1 MNINSLY
8 SIILLTA
15 VWVILRE
22 GFTISIVVSGLVISA
37 CCVFFALRFLPLS
50 KTDPIN
56 PLRLA
61 LYLFFLLGQ
70 MYSACFMVIKIIFT
84 GAHVEIV
91 EIQTKLT
98 NKFLRTIL
106 VNSITLVPGSVSL
119 GLEDNRITVLW
130 LKKKNDIGSANADE
144 FLKGKL
150 ERVLIKA
157 QK

>member
-1 MNINSLY
+1 
-8 SIILLTA
+8 
-15 VWVILRE
+15 LRE